1 MKKIAILT
9 SGGDA
14 PGMNAVL
21 RGVVKLGARRG
32 VQTYGVQR
40 GFEGLIEGDM
50 RQLTP
55 RDVDVIGGSGG
66 SELGCR
72 RSQVFLTPSGRE
84 AAALNLKGFD
94 GLIVVGGNGSMKG
107 ASVFCTE
114 TGIPVVGVPASIDND
129 IGCTS
134 AAIGVDT
141 ALNTIVE
148 ACDRISDTARS
159 HKRVF
164 VLEVMG
170 RDCGY
175 LAQAGAVAT
184 GADAVLFREQGRT
197 RGQMMS
203 QLCSIIDDG
212 FSEKRGKKQILILKA
227 EGVAIPTSDLTA
239 ELQER
244 VDRTHPEVTVRS
256 VVLGYL
262 VRGGRPS
269 YRDRMIGGRFGVAA
283 LEALLAGKTNQMVAW
298 RPFGGVGEQ
307 TVDPTVK
314 LVSLDD
320 VLMETARL
328 LDGSSAVTMRRVT
341 MMEGYAGVLA
351 V

>member
-1 MKKIAILT
+1 
-9 SGGDA
+9 
-14 PGMNAVL
+14 MNAVL

-32 VQTYGVQR
+32 VQVYGVQR

-50 RQLTP
+50 HPLYP
-55 RDVDVIGGSGG
+55 RDVDVIGGFGG

-72 RSQVFLTPSGRE
+72 RSQVFLTESGRE
-84 AAALNLKGFD
+84 AAAMNLKEFD

-107 ASVFCTE
+107 ASVFGAE
-114 TGIPVVGVPASIDND
+114 SGVPVIGVPASIDND

-197 RGQMMS
+197 REEIMS
-203 QLCSIIDDG
+203 QLGRLIDEG
-212 FSEKRGKKQILILKA
+212 FSEERGKKQILILKA
-227 EGVAIPTSDLTA
+227 EGVTIPTNDLTA
-239 ELQER
+239 ELQRR
-244 VDRTHPEVTVRS
+244 VDLTHPEVTVRS

-262 VRGGRPS
+262 VRGGTPS

-298 RPFGGVGEQ
+298 RPFGGVGEK

-314 LVSLDD
+314 LVPLDE
-320 VLMETARL
+320 VLRETARL
-328 LDGSSAVTMRRVT
+328 LDGSSTVTMRRVA

>member
-32 VQTYGVQR
+32 VQVYGVQR

-50 RQLTP
+50 SP
-55 RDVDVIGGSGG
+55 MYPKDVDVIGGYGG

-72 RSQVFLTPSGRE
+72 RSQAFMTPEGRAE
-84 AAALNLKGFD
+84 AIRNLDGFD

-107 ASVFCTE
+107 ATVLGKES
-114 TGIPVVGVPASIDND
+114 GIPVVGVPASIDND

-159 HKRVF
+159 HRRVF

-184 GADAVLFREQGRT
+184 GADAVLFREQGST
-197 RGQMMS
+197 REEMLE
-203 QLCSIIDDG
+203 QLGNIIDEG
-212 FSEKRGKKQILILKA
+212 FSEARDKKQILILKA
-227 EGVAIPTSDLTA
+227 EGVTIPTNDLTS

-244 VDRTHPEVTVRS
+244 IERTHPEVTVRS

-262 VRGGRPS
+262 VRGGTPS

-283 LEALLAGKTNQMVAW
+283 LEALLAGKTCRMVAW
-298 RPFGGVGEQ
+298 RPFAGVGEK
-307 TVDPTVK
+307 TVDPTVR
-314 LVSLDD
+314 LVPLDE
-320 VLMETARL
+320 VLVETGRL
-328 LDGSSAVTMRRVT
+328 LDGSSAVTIRRVT

>member
-32 VQTYGVQR
+32 AQIYGVLR

-50 RQLTP
+50 RPLYP
-55 RDVDVIGGSGG
+55 RDVDIIGGMGG

-72 RSQVFLTPSGRE
+72 RSQAFLTESGRE
-84 AAALNLKGFD
+84 AAAQNLEGFD

-107 ASVFCTE
+107 AAVFGAFS
-114 TGIPVVGVPASIDND
+114 GIPVIGVPASIDND

-175 LAQAGAVAT
+175 LAQAGAVAA
-184 GADAVLFREQGRT
+184 GADAVLFREQGGT
-197 RGQMMS
+197 RDETFAT
-203 QLCSIIDDG
+203 LERIINDG
-212 FSEKRGKKQILILKA
+212 FSDERGKKQILILKA
-227 EGVAIPTSDLTA
+227 EGVAIPTADLTL
-239 ELQER
+239 ELQKM
-244 VDRTHPEVTVRS
+244 VDKTHPEVTVRS

-262 VRGGRPS
+262 VRGGIPS

-283 LEALLAGKTNQMVAW
+283 LEAILAGSTSKMVAW
-298 RPFGGVGEQ
+298 RPFGGVGEK

-314 LVSLDD
+314 LVALDE
-320 VLMETARL
+320 VLAETSRL